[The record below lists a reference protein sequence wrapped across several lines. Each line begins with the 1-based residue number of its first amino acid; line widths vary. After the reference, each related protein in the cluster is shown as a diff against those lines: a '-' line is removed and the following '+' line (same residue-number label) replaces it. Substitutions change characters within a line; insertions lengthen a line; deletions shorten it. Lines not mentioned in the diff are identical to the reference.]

1 MIQLPPRSTLTDT
14 PFPYTTLFR
23 SPGTGKT
30 GTRVGRILHLHR
42 ERKIP
47 LEAMWITTFT
57 REAAVEIAD
66 RLKAELG
73 PAMPPAETLWIG
85 TFHSLSR
92 RVLVQLDRKSVVSG
106 KSVGGSLDVGGLSY
120 LKKTNILYLH

>member
-57 REAAVEIAD
+57 REAAEEIAD

-73 PAMPPAETLWIG
+73 PAMPPAETLWFG

-92 RVLVQLDRKSVVSG
+92 RVLVQLTKADGLQLRMQVIATDQARAVRA
-106 KSVGGSLDVGGLSY
+106 GG
-120 LKKTNILYLH
+120 TQ

>member
-57 REAAVEIAD
+57 REAAEEIAD

-92 RVLVQLDRKSVVSG
+92 RVRVQLTKAACLQRRRQVKIG
-106 KSVGGSLDVGGLSY
+106 RAQGRGSVGRYG
-120 LKKTNILYLH
+120 